1 MTLGCKGLRRESEVQ
16 ETVQVCVV
24 LVQYRVRVTT
34 GFQLHTFWRFQYST
48 ILSPTPSLLVKK
60 LSANDVVAILCP
72 IFSSLVTIKLE
83 TFFFEFKQETSL
95 SFKTQKKTVLLLIG
109 SKLS

>member
-1 MTLGCKGLRRESEVQ
+1 MMLGCTGLRRESEVQ

-60 LSANDVVAILCP
+60 IVCKRCGCN
-72 IFSSLVTIKLE
+72 
-83 TFFFEFKQETSL
+83 SL
-95 SFKTQKKTVLLLIG
+95 SHFKFTCHHQVRNVLF
-109 SKLS
+109 

>member
-1 MTLGCKGLRRESEVQ
+1 MMLGCKGLRRESEVQ

-48 ILSPTPSLLVKK
+48 ILSLTPSLLVKK
-60 LSANDVVAILCP
+60 NCLQTMWLQFFVPFLVHLSP
-72 IFSSLVTIKLE
+72 SS
-83 TFFFEFKQETSL
+83 
-95 SFKTQKKTVLLLIG
+95 
-109 SKLS
+109 